1 MPRRIVLGVF
11 AIALTAVPVRA
22 ADLPAHSRLGAVFA
36 EPSEAAA
43 PADRGYDTPV
53 AVYAP
58 LLAVRPLPGY
68 YGRRNSFDYSPY
80 YGSSFG
86 DWALRLPY
94 ACNFYGYC

>member
-1 MPRRIVLGVF
+1 MLRSVVLFVF
-11 AIALTAVPVRA
+11 AIVLTAMPVRA
-22 ADLPAHSRLGAVFA
+22 ADLPARSRLGAVFA

-94 ACNFYGYC
+94 ACHFYGYC